1 MSEPTKTR
9 FVRGILHDPRRRAF
23 LGLVNSRVSPGQLT
37 VMLPGGRICEGE
49 TPLQAL
55 GNSLLDEL
63 QIGTPLDWG
72 NTKFLMSRT
81 YEFPGQASAVEVLF
95 YRLDLGPVVPLNM
108 NPSEVTSVS
117 WLTLGDVE
125 RYTSLDGAGW
135 KVQMGALDA
144 LRAVLDPVK
153 TREVDGGAQG
163 TAREVARRDGGSD
176 GETPPALKASAPLPY
191 GA

>member
-9 FVRGILHDPRRRAF
+9 FVRGIVYDPRRRAF
-23 LGLVNSRVSPGQLT
+23 LGLINSRVTPGQLT
-37 VMLPGGRICEGE
+37 IMLPGGRICEGE
-49 TPLQAL
+49 TPIQAL

-63 QIGTPLDWG
+63 QIGTPLDWS
-72 NTKFLMSRT
+72 NTKFIQSRT
-81 YEFPGQASAVEVLF
+81 YEFQDQTSVNEVLF
-95 YRLDLGPVVPLNM
+95 YRLDLGPVVPLNV
-108 NPSEVTSVS
+108 NPNEVTSVS

-144 LRAVLDPVK
+144 LRATLDPAK
-153 TREVDGGAQG
+153 TREVERGV
-163 TAREVARRDGGSD
+163 REVARRDGGSD
-176 GETPPALKASAPLPY
+176 GESQTAAPAASAPLPY